1 MHALGP
7 LVLPTTRDRQ
17 LSGTLPPQGLDLTD
31 GWVGGLGLSLTSYI
45 VFVARVP
52 WPLQLRS
59 LMAFGEG
66 EEEHIEETDREIF
79 ISEDYDD
86 NPVRS
91 VEGKCFVQHDKE
103 IGKCPPHPHL

>member
-1 MHALGP
+1 M
-7 LVLPTTRDRQ
+7 
-17 LSGTLPPQGLDLTD
+17 GLA
-31 GWVGGLGLSLTSYI
+31 LTSYI
-45 VFVARVP
+45 AFVTRVS

-59 LMAFGEG
+59 LMAFGENDDD

-103 IGKCPPHPHL
+103 IGKCSSPPHSSMYISTYLDI